1 MAKRSAGRR
10 PPKAAA
16 VKIRRKKQKPALT
29 KPALTKPA
37 LAKPAAG
44 TRRGEYLTP
53 TEVADQLLVA
63 PVTVRLWANKGL
75 LPSVTTLGGHRR
87 FRAEDVQAFV
97 EQHQQSRPGYR
108 MPASR
113 VLIIDDDPQ
122 FSRYLAGVI
131 AKQAVG
137 TAVDVAHDGFSAG
150 VKCQALRPDIVTL
163 DLHMPDMDG
172 FEVCAMLRTMFGKA
186 RPRIVALTGFASAA
200 NVERIIAA
208 GADCC
213 VAKTTPTQTLLMEMG
228 LIPAVGL

>member
-1 MAKRSAGRR
+1 MPKRSAGRR
-10 PPKAAA
+10 PSKLAASK
-16 VKIRRKKQKPALT
+16 VTRKKQTPPLPKPVV
-29 KPALTKPA
+29 PA
-37 LAKPAAG
+37 PAAL

-53 TEVADQLLVA
+53 TEVADRLLVA
-63 PVTVRLWANKGL
+63 TVTVRLWASKGL

-87 FRAEDVQAFV
+87 FRAEDVDAFV
-97 EQHQQSRPGYR
+97 AQHQQPKTGYR

-131 AKQAVG
+131 AKQTVGAV
-137 TAVDVAHDGFSAG
+137 VDVAHDGFSAG

-172 FEVCAMLRTMFGKA
+172 FEVCAMLRSMFGKA

-208 GADCC
+208 GADSC
-213 VAKTTPTQTLLMEMG
+213 VAKKTPTDALLKEMG
-228 LIPAVGL
+228 LLPVLRV